1 MSAPVFSLAPMAG
14 FSDSVFRRICGELGA
29 DFAVSEMISAVALAH
44 RDKKTARLAKIEAGE
59 PPVVLQIFGHDPGV
73 MAEAAE
79 LLLSGDY
86 PGCGYAA
93 PPVGIDLN
101 MGCPMKKIV
110 NNGDGCALMN
120 APALAARIIEAVKP
134 VCVRHGVP
142 LCVKFRAGWDRVTA
156 PDFARTAA
164 EAGADKIT
172 LHCRTR
178 EQMYA
183 PCADPSVAEA
193 VANALQKLGPGV
205 PLPKLFGNGDVD
217 SPAAAR
223 RYFDAGCVGAAVGR
237 AALGN
242 PWLFSE
248 LKNGERFSPPAREEI
263 VSMILRIVRESA
275 AAYGEVVGVRESR
288 GRAACLLRGLRGSA
302 ALRDRLNRAAT
313 VEQFESIL
321 AEWLEI

>member
-1 MSAPVFSLAPMAG
+1 MTAPLFSLAPMAG
-14 FSDSVFRRICGELGA
+14 FTDSVFRRICGELGA
-29 DFAVSEMISAVALAH
+29 DYAVSEMVSAVALTR

-86 PGCGYAA
+86 PGCSYAA
-93 PPVGIDLN
+93 PPAGIDIN

-110 NNGDGCALMN
+110 SVGDGCALMN
-120 APALAARIIEAVKP
+120 DPALAAQIIGAVKP
-134 VCVRHGVP
+134 VCARHGVP
-142 LCVKFRAGWDRVTA
+142 LSVKFRAGWDRVTA
-156 PDFARTAA
+156 PDFARVAA

-183 PCADPSVAEA
+183 PSADPSVAEA
-193 VANALQKLGPGV
+193 VADALDRLGGKRPRLV
-205 PLPKLFGNGDVD
+205 GNGDID

-223 RYFDAGCVGAAVGR
+223 TYLDAGCDEAAVGR
-237 AALGN
+237 AALGC

-248 LKNGERFSPPAREEI
+248 LKNGERYSPPAREEI
-263 VSMILRIVRESA
+263 ASMILRIVRESA

-288 GRAACLLRGLRGSA
+288 GRAACLVRGLRGSA
-302 ALRDRLNRAAT
+302 ALRDRLNRAGT
-313 VEQFESIL
+313 VAQFESIL
-321 AEWLEI
+321 GEWLAI